1 MDFCI
6 TDSKKKKNLEQL
18 MSHPK
23 VLDMIDEPQ
32 KFKYGCFWNHTLYF
46 LPSFETCEPLW
57 FHASRNKSN
66 SGRWSE
72 DLVILHNRVKIQTA
86 DEREL

>member
-1 MDFCI
+1 MNHRNSNMGASEITPFIFCPALKPASHSGFMLPEI
-6 TDSKKKKNLEQL
+6 KN
-18 MSHPK
+18 
-23 VLDMIDEPQ
+23 
-32 KFKYGCFWNHTLYF
+32 
-46 LPSFETCEPLW
+46 
-57 FHASRNKSN
+57 N

>member
-32 KFKYGCFWNHTLYF
+32 KFKYGCF
-46 LPSFETCEPLW
+46 
-57 FHASRNKSN
+57 
-66 SGRWSE
+66 
-72 DLVILHNRVKIQTA
+72 
-86 DEREL
+86 